1 MTLRTF
7 LAAGAVLAGLAP
19 ALAQQTGRVPQAP
32 EPPPSLDQIEQLEK
46 SVQQRRDFYLKP
58 ETEAAARSSD
68 AKMEALQKKMDSR
81 VRRVTRSICEGCT
94 SGGGARRQAS
104 AAPRDE
110 PLPDDPAQ
118 APVE

>member
-1 MTLRTF
+1 MIARTLLTV
-7 LAAGAVLAGLAP
+7 GALLLGLAP
-19 ALAQQTGRVPQAP
+19 ALAQTARTPQAP
-32 EPPPSLDQIEQLEK
+32 EPPPSLDRIEQMEK
-46 SVQQRRDFYLKP
+46 SVRNRRDFYLKP

-68 AKMEALQKKMDSR
+68 AKMESMQRRMDAR

-94 SGGGARRQAS
+94 TGSIRRHAD
-104 AAPRDE
+104 AVPRDE

>member
-1 MTLRTF
+1 MIARTL
-7 LAAGAVLAGLAP
+7 LSLGIVLAGLAP
-19 ALAQQTGRVPQAP
+19 ALAQQPGRTPQAP
-32 EPPPSLDQIEQLEK
+32 EPPPSLDRIEQMETSLRR
-46 SVQQRRDFYLKP
+46 RRDFYLKP

-68 AKMEALQKKMDSR
+68 AKMEAMQKKMDSR

-94 SGGGARRQAS
+94 GGAPRRHAG

-110 PLPDDPAQ
+110 PAPDDPAQ